1 MQSALVVVQV
11 ALCFGLLVGAN
22 LMVRSFLEMQR
33 ADLGFDHR
41 PIVSAGGYLAG
52 DAFDDMRTRAA
63 FFRNVTT
70 TLEALPGASAASI
83 ISAIPGD
90 DGGSGR
96 RLVTDERMG
105 EGDEI
110 MAESVAIGPSLF
122 DVIGVTLLAG
132 RPFTEQ
138 ETENPDAEVAILNE
152 RLARRLWAGSSVVDR
167 RIGFRGD
174 QGVRWLRVIGVAPD
188 IHYREIG
195 RDTEQ
200 SRLTVYLPYAMEGN
214 RSMAMLVRA
223 DGAAESL
230 VVPMRDALQK
240 AGPTFAISRV
250 MAMQELRRLTTWQEQ
265 LFGNLMAA
273 FAAAA
278 LMLACL
284 GIYALIAYS
293 VGRRSH
299 EIGVRLALGARP
311 ADVIQMLLRETAVVG
326 GTGLLVGLTA
336 RADDRARPRRHA
348 VWRLVRRVAVCLDG
362 VAAGVRHPCRHVAAG
377 PPRRARRAYRRPA
390 GRVIFAKLGAGR
402 EN

>member
-1 MQSALVVVQV
+1 M
-11 ALCFGLLVGAN
+11 
-22 LMVRSFLEMQR
+22 LE
-33 ADLGFDHR
+33 
-41 PIVSAGGYLAG
+41 
-52 DAFDDMRTRAA
+52 
-63 FFRNVTT
+63 
-70 TLEALPGASAASI
+70 
-83 ISAIPGD
+83 
-90 DGGSGR
+90 
-96 RLVTDERMG
+96 
-105 EGDEI
+105 
-110 MAESVAIGPSLF
+110 
-122 DVIGVTLLAG
+122 G

-152 RLARRLWAGSSVVDR
+152 RLARQLWPGSSVLDR

-174 QGVRWLRVIGVAPD
+174 QGIRWLRVIGVAPD

-200 SRLTVYLPYAMEGN
+200 SRLTVYIPYAMEGS

-223 DGAAESL
+223 NGAAESL
-230 VVPMRDALQK
+230 VVPMRDAMQK

-250 MAMQELRRLTTWQEQ
+250 MPMQELRRLTTWQEQ

-311 ADVIQMLLRETAVVG
+311 ADVIHMLLRETAAVG
-326 GTGLLVGLTA
+326 GTGLLVGFMLALMIA
-336 RADDRARPRRHA
+336 RA
-348 VWRLVRRVAVCLDG
+348 LVGTLYG
-362 VAAGVRHPCRHVAAG
+362 VSFDAWLFVSMALPLAFAILAATWLP
-377 PPRRARRAYRRPA
+377 ARRAA
-390 GRVIFAKLGAGR
+390 RVEPTVALR
-402 EN
+402 DE